1 MVENAVVFGA
11 NKTRAEEEMREA
23 IELEMKLAN
32 VSTTVIDLLVIC
44 FSFACTLIN
53 FFCF

>member
-11 NKTRAEEEMREA
+11 NRTRAEEEMREA

-32 VSTTVIDLLVIC
+32 VSTTVIDL
-44 FSFACTLIN
+44 F
-53 FFCF
+53 FFCVHFN

>member
-32 VSTTVIDLLVIC
+32 VSTNVMVIC
-44 FSFACTLIN
+44 FSFACTSIN